1 MYTPKHRLTMLSIA
15 AFRAL
20 SGADPATVA
29 MACETLR
36 TRGFINYF
44 GLQRFGSGC
53 SSTHRQGLRFLLSF
67 DYVLCLTCC
76 PTAGL
81 LPGHAQKEIFS
92 VRVPASDKANLC
104 NLFP

>member
-1 MYTPKHRLTMLSIA
+1 MISFA

-20 SGADPATVA
+20 SGADPAAVA

-53 SSTHRQGLRFLLSF
+53 SSTHRQGHVFPFVPRE
-67 DYVLCLTCC
+67 
-76 PTAGL
+76 GL
-81 LPGHAQKEIFS
+81 G
-92 VRVPASDKANLC
+92 VPFCSLVYIMIS
-104 NLFP
+104 